1 MTLKEFK
8 EKSTGYTGDQYGDN
22 KTLIIV
28 AILSFF
34 LTILIGIVLFGY
46 FLKITAI
53 DGAVIIE
60 EREVRPLGF
69 DLAALFIIVIIIIYI
84 VVRINREES

>member
-1 MTLKEFK
+1 MALKK
-8 EKSTGYTGDQYGDN
+8 IIEKSTGYTEDQYSGN

-28 AILSFF
+28 SLLGIF
-34 LTILIGIVLFGY
+34 LIIFSAIVLFGY

-53 DGAVIIE
+53 DGAVIIK

-69 DLAALFIIVIIIIYI
+69 DLAALFIIVIIIIY
-84 VVRINREES
+84 VVARINREES